1 MQRKD
6 RVVAE
11 LREGVATLLKDVNVV
26 NGKARFI
33 SPSVIDVNGTEYTAP
48 TIIIATGSA
57 PTLLP
62 IDGKELAM
70 TSDEILSLE
79 TLPES
84 MCIIGG
90 GVIGMEFASIFSAL
104 GVEVTV
110 VEYCKEILPPFD
122 AEIAKR
128 LRMSLKNEG

>member
-1 MQRKD
+1 MVRL
-6 RVVAE
+6 VS
-11 LREGVATLLKDVNVV
+11 
-26 NGKARFI
+26 I

-79 TLPES
+79 TLP
-84 MCIIGG
+84 
-90 GVIGMEFASIFSAL
+90 
-104 GVEVTV
+104 
-110 VEYCKEILPPFD
+110 
-122 AEIAKR
+122 
-128 LRMSLKNEG
+128 

>member
-1 MQRKD
+1 MTLIERDKFGGHVSTVVVFRRRLYAVPPKSPFDFAEARNYGFAETTASLDFPAVMQRKD

-70 TSDEILSLE
+70 TSDEIL
-79 TLPES
+79 
-84 MCIIGG
+84 
-90 GVIGMEFASIFSAL
+90 FA
-104 GVEVTV
+104 
-110 VEYCKEILPPFD
+110 
-122 AEIAKR
+122 
-128 LRMSLKNEG
+128 